1 MLSMSCNCIP
11 QIKLYIYKKRKN
23 TKIIEV
29 VGGQW
34 VAIRS
39 TYRIGR
45 GLSAAAADDFCD
57 CPKMA
62 YLGTGCGEKRK
73 KLGLA
78 TASQHRLLKQSPWGG
93 GGFGF
98 LNPLY
103 IDAP

>member
-1 MLSMSCNCIP
+1 MLSVSCNFIP
-11 QIKLYIYKKRKN
+11 QIKLYIKKRKN

-62 YLGTGCGEKRK
+62 YLGTGCGK
-73 KLGLA
+73 KNWAGNSKS
-78 TASQHRLLKQSPWGG
+78 ASAPQTKSVGG
-93 GGFGF
+93 VVCF

>member
-1 MLSMSCNCIP
+1 M
-11 QIKLYIYKKRKN
+11 
-23 TKIIEV
+23 IEV

-62 YLGTGCGEKRK
+62 YLGTGCGK
-73 KLGLA
+73 KNLGWQQQV
-78 TASQHRLLKQSPWGG
+78 SIGSSNKVRWGG
-93 GGFGF
+93 GGGSVF
-98 LNPLY
+98 
-103 IDAP
+103 

>member
-1 MLSMSCNCIP
+1 MYPSD
-11 QIKLYIYKKRKN
+11 KTLYKKKKKRKN

-34 VAIRS
+34 VVIRS

-62 YLGTGCGEKRK
+62 YLGTGCGKK

-78 TASQHRLLKQSPWGG
+78 TASQHRLLKQSPWGEKTL
-93 GGFGF
+93 FSKSS
-98 LNPLY
+98 LH
-103 IDAP
+103 